1 MKEGD
6 REEELERKK
15 RVWRESEEVTRRVER
30 GWDGGVSAEKEK
42 KGHSKWKSKEIKGQ
56 DGGKVMRD
64 KEKAIQVLNRAI
76 CLLFI
81 YIF

>member
-1 MKEGD
+1 MEGVRKGYEASGERMRWRNEH
-6 REEELERKK
+6 RE
-15 RVWRESEEVTRRVER
+15 
-30 GWDGGVSAEKEK
+30 GK

-64 KEKAIQVLNRAI
+64 NEKAIQVLNRTI